1 MSALDLDAID
11 LTAIVESVA
20 RSEYERNRSGV
31 GPQHPMRNMPWESLK
46 PFIQHSWRE
55 EVLDVVTA
63 TVAALKATS

>member
-1 MSALDLDAID
+1 MTTPRD

-31 GPQHPMRNMPWESLK
+31 GPEHPMFATPWESLK

-55 EVLDVVTA
+55 EVLPI
-63 TVAALKATS
+63 VAATIRAIDEVES